1 MHIIDEKLQDL
12 ECPVSLFVP
21 IAQIIGRT
29 RLTQC
34 LQNERPLDRSV
45 IDKLVTLLDEMAEL
59 KRTALVAPD
68 WSDAEGRYVGFGL
81 QEPVARAG
89 KDSPGDSGDLSLLP
103 AGNTL
108 GTCDI

>member
-34 LQNERPLDRSV
+34 LQNERTLDQGV
-45 IDKLVTLLDEMAEL
+45 VDKLAALLDEMAEL

-68 WSDAEGRYVGFGL
+68 WSDAEGVREQLRQRRAFKLAAQYDEDRVRQL
-81 QEPVARAG
+81 LLEPKNDAA
-89 KDSPGDSGDLSLLP
+89 
-103 AGNTL
+103 NT
-108 GTCDI
+108 I